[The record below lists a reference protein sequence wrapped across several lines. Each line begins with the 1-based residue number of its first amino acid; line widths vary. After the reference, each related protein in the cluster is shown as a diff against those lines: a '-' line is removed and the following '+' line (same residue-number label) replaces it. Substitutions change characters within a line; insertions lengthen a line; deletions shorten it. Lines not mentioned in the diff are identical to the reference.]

1 MATSYPLRVIQ
12 LVVMLSSPW
21 SLRITVIHVLRP
33 VVVGGRKEFCS
44 RAIPGPGLSQN
55 PALSGPPPQKC
66 KARMPSVT
74 CLGFSS
80 LSAIFAVRA
89 SCRLPQLRCWVA
101 PSSKAVCPAGPA
113 TPLLLPPL
121 LGKPSACST
130 WTLFRHTA
138 AGMNPVRRVS
148 GAQEAAV
155 PAAGADIVGLFGG
168 QTAKDCAG
176 GGASVQGL
184 RPLAFILRISLV
196 TGRAGPDPGG
206 RLPLA
211 QAGGL
216 CRRPGAWGPPSVVPS
231 KPVRGSRCQTASGAS
246 APVAALLPRPWWFRD
261 SKPGARF

>member
-1 MATSYPLRVIQ
+1 
-12 LVVMLSSPW
+12 MLS
-21 SLRITVIHVLRP
+21 VA
-33 VVVGGRKEFCS
+33 C
-44 RAIPGPGLSQN
+44 Q
-55 PALSGPPPQKC
+55 
-66 KARMPSVT
+66 
-74 CLGFSS
+74 GFSS

-121 LGKPSACST
+121 LGKPTACST
-130 WTLFRHTA
+130 WPLFLS
-138 AGMNPVRRVS
+138 NF
-148 GAQEAAV
+148 
-155 PAAGADIVGLFGG
+155 AGASPSKMLRASRRRPFRPLA
-168 QTAKDCAG
+168 QTLSVCAVAKPPKTAPV

-196 TGRAGPDPGG
+196 TGRAGPGPGG

-231 KPVRGSRCQTASGAS
+231 KPSGAH
-246 APVAALLPRPWWFRD
+246 APDRLRGHPPLPLVAPGPWWFRD
-261 SKPGARF
+261 SKPGARIWVGGEWQRWWPD